1 MTQTEAHYIKMTR
14 TPVEKLIIRLGIPT
28 TISMLITNIY
38 NLVDT
43 YYVGT
48 LGDSAQG
55 AVGVVFTLQAI
66 IQAIAFMLGHG
77 SGAFVAKALANRD
90 TKESTK
96 YISTAFYVGLIFG
109 SILLV
114 LGLCLLTPLMR
125 LLGSTETI
133 LPHAKDYGF
142 WVLIAA
148 PFLIT
153 SMVLNNNLRYEGK
166 AFFSMI
172 GLCAGALLNILGD
185 YIFVYV
191 CNMGVYG
198 AGLSTAISQIVSFI
212 ILLVLFIFNAQ
223 SKIKITEISRKP
235 LDYWNIFKVGLPS
248 LLRQGLTSI
257 SGGVLNN
264 LSKAYGD
271 SCIAAMTIVNRYS
284 SLVMCVGLGI
294 GQGFQPVASFNYQ
307 AKKYKRVKRGLI
319 FTMCFGFVLI
329 GILAIVGFIFAEE
342 IVRMLQKLDEV
353 VEIGTLALRIASV
366 GVLFL
371 PISVS
376 VNMLYQSIRKSS
388 IASFLAVLR
397 SGLIL
402 IPVLI
407 LLTYFFNML
416 GIQMAQPVADV
427 ISSII
432 SIPFIVYFM
441 KKTPDVDYDDE
452 IEIDVN
458 SPLKN

>member
-212 ILLVLFIFNAQ
+212 ILLVLF
-223 SKIKITEISRKP
+223 
-235 LDYWNIFKVGLPS
+235 
-248 LLRQGLTSI
+248 
-257 SGGVLNN
+257 
-264 LSKAYGD
+264 
-271 SCIAAMTIVNRYS
+271 
-284 SLVMCVGLGI
+284 
-294 GQGFQPVASFNYQ
+294 
-307 AKKYKRVKRGLI
+307 
-319 FTMCFGFVLI
+319 
-329 GILAIVGFIFAEE
+329 
-342 IVRMLQKLDEV
+342 
-353 VEIGTLALRIASV
+353 
-366 GVLFL
+366 
-371 PISVS
+371 
-376 VNMLYQSIRKSS
+376 
-388 IASFLAVLR
+388 
-397 SGLIL
+397 
-402 IPVLI
+402 
-407 LLTYFFNML
+407 FFNVL
-416 GIQMAQPVADV
+416 
-427 ISSII
+427 S
-432 SIPFIVYFM
+432 
-441 KKTPDVDYDDE
+441 
-452 IEIDVN
+452 
-458 SPLKN
+458 